1 MIVPNTQL
9 AIGTLTGPT
18 SLIADWKSVLTGPT
32 VAINLHSEGF
42 SGSETA
48 NVSAI
53 FKRDGGAGTNIRVR
67 LFVPTDTTSTTSLK
81 YVLVGAFW
89 QGNDAGVTGAK
100 WELLPN
106 LAGDTESTIS
116 VSATDFYS
124 SSPDDGYYTTSSWTD
139 HTHDGGGNT
148 HFAIIVTQGLVLAD
162 ASQNNAVVQVKI
174 I

>member
-18 SLIADWKSVLTGPT
+18 SLIADWKSVLTGPAA
-32 VAINLHSEGF
+32 AINLHSDGF
-42 SGSETA
+42 SGNETA
-48 NVSAI
+48 NASAI

-81 YVLVGAFW
+81 YALAGAFW
-89 QGNDAGVTGAK
+89 QGGDSTLISAK

-106 LAGDTESTIS
+106 LAGDVESTIS

-124 SSPDDGYYTTSSWTD
+124 SGSDDGYFTTASWTN

-162 ASQNNAVVQVKI
+162 AGEYDAVVQVKI